1 MKYLFH
7 TLLALLSVIAIQA
20 MTPEARR
27 SYEAF
32 ERKAE
37 SGDPEAMYRL
47 SALLERGFDTIPAD
61 TARSVSLLK
70 RSAHAGF
77 APAMN
82 YLGFLYQTGF
92 PPASRRFIAV
102 DRDSALIWM
111 RGAADLGDAKAAHNL
126 AYLILSSSED
136 KKTDSGPEDSLAVA
150 YLSRAAEAGLP
161 QSMTLLADLYAR
173 GKAVPCDTARAVSLY
188 EDAISHGFSDAEAR
202 LLNMMLP
209 RWRMY
214 GAGASLSEALRYW
227 NLGAHTAAVT
237 LLRQI
242 GPSEPQTARAYALL
256 GHASSRGLGM
266 PYDHRLA
273 NEYFARAALLG
284 DPSACFILAE
294 TLEIFP
300 DALSDLLPDL
310 PGSMT
315 PESLRSVAARAG
327 ITSAEAAA
335 AAITSP
341 ASSRPDTQDAT
352 PPAGK
357 YSVPL
362 S

>member
-1 MKYLFH
+1 MKHLFH
-7 TLLALLSVIAIQA
+7 TLFLLFLSVMALRA

-70 RSAHAGF
+70 RSARAGY

-92 PPASRRFIAV
+92 PANSGRFLAEN
-102 DRDSALIWM
+102 RDSALIWM

-126 AYLILSSSED
+126 AYLILSSSGD
-136 KKTDSGPEDSLAVA
+136 NDSCSAAQDSLAA
-150 YLSRAAEAGLP
+150 DYLGRAADAGLP

-173 GKAVPCDTARAVSLY
+173 GRAVPCDTARAVALY
-188 EDAISHGFSDAEAR
+188 EKAISRGFPDAETR
-202 LLNMMLP
+202 LVNMMAS
-209 RWRMY
+209 RWSRY
-214 GAGASLSEALRYW
+214 ASSVSLSEALRYW
-227 NLGAHTAAVT
+227 NLGAYAAAVS

-256 GHASSRGLGM
+256 GHAASRGLGM

-273 NEYFARAALLG
+273 NEYFARAAILG
-284 DPSACFILAE
+284 DPSAQFILAE

-300 DALSDLLPDL
+300 DALNDLFPELPDSL
-310 PGSMT
+310 T
-315 PESLRSVAARAG
+315 PSALRASAARAG
-327 ITSAEAAA
+327 ITSAEAAVTA
-335 AAITSP
+335 LLLPVSAG
-341 ASSRPDTQDAT
+341 AT
-352 PPAGK
+352 I
-357 YSVPL
+357 
-362 S
+362 